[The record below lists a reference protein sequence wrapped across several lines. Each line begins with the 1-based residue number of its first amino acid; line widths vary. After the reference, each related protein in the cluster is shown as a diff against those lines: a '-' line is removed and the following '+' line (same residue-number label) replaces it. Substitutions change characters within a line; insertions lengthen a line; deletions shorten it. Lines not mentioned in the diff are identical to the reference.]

1 MNVATETRVAP
12 ASAFQ
17 LYLVDV
23 CGHSLTRGP
32 SNIWQLEANP
42 ERMEFT
48 AGGTGHIPYADENAA
63 DDFAA
68 AFEQANPVFIGP
80 VAERHSESMFRRD
93 GLHVR
98 ENGGGFAV
106 PWKQLYK

>member
-1 MNVATETRVAP
+1 MNTATVTP
-12 ASAFQ
+12 ATAFQ
-17 LYLVDV
+17 LYLVNV

-32 SNIWQLEANP
+32 ANIWQLECNP

-68 AFEQANPVFIGP
+68 AFEKANPVFVGP
-80 VAERHSESMFRRD
+80 VAERHNENTFRRY
-93 GLHVR
+93 GEHSR
-98 ENGGGFAV
+98 EVSGGFAV
-106 PWKQLYK
+106 PWQKLYK